1 MPELLPLMEKPKF
14 SLDFEKPIRDLE
26 IQLEALN
33 CMSQE
38 QNLDVSSEIAA
49 IKKKIHATRRE
60 IYANL
65 TAWQKVQVARHPERP
80 YSLDYIH
87 AIFSGFQELHGD
99 RRYGDD
105 QALIGGTAFFE
116 GEAVVI
122 LAQQK
127 GRDTKEN
134 LRRNFGMPRPEGYR
148 KALRLMQMAEKFS
161 LPVISLIDT
170 KAAYAGIESEERH
183 VAEAIALNLRE
194 MSRLPVPIIAII
206 LGEGGSGGALGI
218 GVANRVLILEYAYY
232 SVIPP
237 EGCAAIL
244 WRDRA
249 CAPQAAEALKIGS
262 HELLRFGVVDEIVEE
277 PFGGSHC
284 NTKQATE
291 NVRAA
296 LSKNLKHLRGKTPAE
311 LVEERYR
318 KYRDMGVYEE
328 ALAALPEQAPRAQET
343 EDILRESMI
352 TTPPATHQM
361 QG

>member
-1 MPELLPLMEKPKF
+1 MEKPKF
-14 SLDFEKPIRDLE
+14 SLDFEKPLRDLE

-38 QNLDVSSEIAA
+38 QNLDVSSEINA
-49 IKKKIHATRRE
+49 IKKKIHTTKKE

-65 TAWQKVQVARHPERP
+65 TAWQKIQVARHPERP

-87 AIFSGFQELHGD
+87 TIFSGFQELHGD

-116 GEAVVI
+116 GESVVI

-134 LRRNFGMPRPEGYR
+134 IRRNFGMPRPEGYR
-148 KALRLMQMAEKFS
+148 KALRLMQMAVKFN

-194 MSRLPVPIIAII
+194 MSRLPVPIIAVI

-218 GVANRVLILEYAYY
+218 GVANKILILEYAYY

-249 CAPQAAEALKIGS
+249 CAPQAAEALKIS
-262 HELLRFGVVDEIVEE
+262 SDDLLRFGVVDEIVEE

-284 NTKQATE
+284 NPKQAAE
-291 NVRAA
+291 NVRTA
-296 LSKNLKHLRGKTPAE
+296 LSRNLKHLRGKTPAE

-318 KYRDMGVYEE
+318 KFRAMGVYEE
-328 ALAALPEQAPRAQET
+328 TLAAPSEQVSLSQEA
-343 EDILRESMI
+343 EEILRESMI

>member
-1 MPELLPLMEKPKF
+1 MEKPKF

-26 IQLEALN
+26 IQLEGLN
-33 CMSQE
+33 CMSKE
-38 QNLDVSSEIAA
+38 QNLDVSNEISA
-49 IKKKIHATRRE
+49 IEKKIHSTKRE

-65 TAWQKVQVARHPERP
+65 TAWQKVQVARHPDRP

-87 AIFSGFQELHGD
+87 TIFSGFQELHGD

-116 GEAVVI
+116 GKSVVI
-122 LAQQK
+122 IAQQK

-148 KALRLMQMAEKFS
+148 KALRLMQMAAKFGI
-161 LPVISLIDT
+161 PVISLIDT

-194 MSRLPVPIIAII
+194 MSRLPVPIIVII

-218 GVANRVLILEYAYY
+218 GVGDRILILEFAYY

-249 CAPQAAEALKIGS
+249 CAPQAADALKIS
-262 HELLRFGVVDEIVEE
+262 AQNLLSLGIVDEIVEE
-277 PFGGSHC
+277 PFGGSHR
-284 NTKQATE
+284 NPKQAVE
-291 NVRAA
+291 NVRTA
-296 LSKNLKHLRGKTPAE
+296 LSRNMKYLRGKTPDE

-318 KYRDMGVYEE
+318 KFRAMGVYEE
-328 ALAALPEQAPRAQET
+328 TFAAPPEQVPLSQEA
-343 EDILRESMI
+343 EEILRASMI